1 MARPDLEAI
10 QPQPVPRIRLS
21 ISAELSELA
30 PASERIR
37 SFLSDQGMDKDALF
51 AVDMVIEEIA
61 TNSIKYGFR
70 GMQKGTITMEATATA
85 THAELV
91 IEDNGGAFNPTK
103 APDPDVH
110 RPLEDMPIGGLGI
123 HLVRALTDAF
133 DYQRVNDCNRVSV
146 SVHRKKQTEK

>member
-21 ISAELSELA
+21 FNAELSELA

-37 SFLSDQGMDKDALF
+37 SFLSEHGIDKDALF
-51 AVDMVIEEIA
+51 AIDMVIEEIA
-61 TNSIKYGFR
+61 TNSIKYGFN
-70 GMQKGTITMEATATA
+70 GMQKGIITMEAAATA

-91 IEDNGGAFNPTK
+91 IEDDGRAFNPTE
-103 APDPDVH
+103 APDPDVN
-110 RPLEDMPIGGLGI
+110 RPLEEMPIGGLGI
-123 HLVRALTDAF
+123 HLVRALTDDF
-133 DYQRVNDCNRVSV
+133 DYQRVNDCNRVRV